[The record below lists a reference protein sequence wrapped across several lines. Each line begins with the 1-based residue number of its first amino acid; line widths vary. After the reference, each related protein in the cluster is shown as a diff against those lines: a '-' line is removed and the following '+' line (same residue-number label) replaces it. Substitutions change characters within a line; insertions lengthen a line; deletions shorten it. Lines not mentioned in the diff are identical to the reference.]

1 MGHFVA
7 VALGKTFGYGSPSLL
22 TMKPDLENEN
32 TPGDSQSEESGG
44 AVAEL
49 TPEQINDLA
58 VRAAKADEHW
68 ERLLRITADFEN
80 FKKRAAREKQE
91 AIKFANES
99 LLQKLIPVIDNFDM
113 ALTASGNATDASA
126 QSLRTG
132 ITMIHGLLKSS
143 LAEAGLEEIDA
154 TGQPFDPNLH
164 EAVSEQE
171 SADTP
176 EGHVMQQ
183 LRKGYRLKERLI
195 RPATVVVAKKSSA

>member
-1 MGHFVA
+1 
-7 VALGKTFGYGSPSLL
+7 
-22 TMKPDLENEN
+22 MKPDLENEK
-32 TPGDSQSEESGG
+32 TPGGGQTEESAG
-44 AVAEL
+44 APAEL
-49 TPEQINDLA
+49 TPEQFDDLA
-58 VRAAKADEHW
+58 ARAAKADEHW

-80 FKKRAAREKQE
+80 FKKRAAREKQD

-99 LLQKLIPVIDNFDM
+99 LLQKLIPVIDNFEM
-113 ALTASGNATDASA
+113 ALAASGNATEASA

-132 ITMIHGLLKSS
+132 ITMIQGLLKST

-176 EGHVMQQ
+176 EGHVMLQM
-183 LRKGYRLKERLI
+183 RKGYRLRERLI

>member
-1 MGHFVA
+1 
-7 VALGKTFGYGSPSLL
+7 
-22 TMKPDLENEN
+22 MKHDLENEK
-32 TPGDSQSEESGG
+32 TPGGGQTEESGG
-44 AVAEL
+44 APAEL
-49 TPEQINDLA
+49 TQEQLDDL
-58 VRAAKADEHW
+58 VIRAAKADEHW

-91 AIKFANES
+91 ATRYANES

-113 ALTASGNATDASA
+113 ALAASGNATDASA

-132 ITMIHGLLKSS
+132 ITMIQGLLKST
-143 LAEAGLEEIDA
+143 LTEAGLEEIDA
-154 TGQPFDPNLH
+154 TGLKFDPNLH

-171 SADTP
+171 SAETP

-183 LRKGYRLKERLI
+183 LRKGYRLRERLI

>member
-1 MGHFVA
+1 M
-7 VALGKTFGYGSPSLL
+7 
-22 TMKPDLENEN
+22 MKHDLENEK
-32 TPGDSQSEESGG
+32 TPDGGQTEVSGG
-44 AVAEL
+44 APAEL
-49 TPEQINDLA
+49 TQEQLDDL
-58 VRAAKADEHW
+58 VIRAGKADEHW

-91 AIKFANES
+91 ATRYANES

-113 ALTASGNATDASA
+113 ALAASGNATDASA

-132 ITMIHGLLKSS
+132 ITMIHGLLKST

-154 TGQPFDPNLH
+154 TGQKFDPNLH

-171 SADTP
+171 SAETP

-183 LRKGYRLKERLI
+183 LRKGYRLRERLI
-195 RPATVVVAKKSSA
+195 RPATVVVAKKTSA